1 MRRNEKLRR
10 LTLCGCHSCPL
21 CLRGVG
27 TVFDLMALRSLASI
41 CCRSFRRDHISTRLT
56 LSALQQP
63 GWIGSRLGAKRHL
76 LSEDVVKLED
86 FQRRKLAVAHL
97 ITGSEGNFIELFG
110 HKLQRNNLV
119 LRDELKLLLH
129 LCQSTEDMKTA
140 RDAIYRYHAEN
151 RNVAHGEFKFGPVFM
166 RLCYEL
172 GLEKMA
178 AATLTDQEMR
188 GFFGDPT
195 SFNIAIDML
204 FVKGYHEDALEVL
217 RSMRSQSVP
226 FNKDTLMLASAV
238 CYKLNTTESHAI
250 CTSLIEEAQA
260 KGYFVPRHAYCFA
273 VALALKQNDL
283 EKAQLLF
290 SQIMSTDSRL
300 CQNMKILLLAMSGQ
314 TEEAVMVLL
323 SAVKFSK
330 SPSFV
335 RKPEFSQEVLDQLR
349 LHTDGEGQ
357 AAEVEQVI
365 SQLERA
371 GQVRQQT
378 LDDMLCHTPAP
389 KRKMAPIMEERRTR
403 RRTLKPLPSTL
414 LSE

>member
-1 MRRNEKLRR
+1 
-10 LTLCGCHSCPL
+10 
-21 CLRGVG
+21 
-27 TVFDLMALRSLASI
+27 MALQRFSSS
-41 CCRSFRRDHISTRLT
+41 CCRSFLRQPTSLAA
-56 LSALQQP
+56 SLQA
-63 GWIGSRLGAKRHL
+63 GWVGWRLGARRHL
-76 LSEDVVKLED
+76 LSEDVVRLED

-97 ITGSEGNFIELFG
+97 LTGTDGNFIELFG
-110 HKLQRNNLV
+110 RQLRRNSLV

-129 LCQSTEDMKTA
+129 LCQSAEDMMTA
-140 RDAIYRYHAEN
+140 RDAIYRYGTFRVIFRRAAAEATTRRVPRYHAEN

-178 AATLTDQEMR
+178 AATLTDKEMR

-204 FVKGYHEDALEVL
+204 FVKGCHEDALEVL

-238 CYKLNTTESHAI
+238 CYKLNSTESHAI
-250 CTSLIEEAQA
+250 CTSLIEEAQV
-260 KGYFVPRHAYCFA
+260 KGHFVPRHAYCFA
-273 VALALKQNDL
+273 VALALKQNDI

-300 CQNMKILLLAMSGQ
+300 CQNLKVLLLAMSGATQ
-314 TEEAVMVLL
+314 EAVTILFSAAKL
-323 SAVKFSK
+323 SKG
-330 SPSFV
+330 PSFV
-335 RKPEFSQEVLDQLR
+335 RKPEFSQELDQLR
-349 LHTDGEGQ
+349 LRAEGGER
-357 AAEVEQVI
+357 AAEAERVL

-371 GQVRQQT
+371 GRVTRRT
-378 LDDMLCHTPAP
+378 LDDMLCHAPSP
-389 KRKMAPIMEERRTR
+389 KRRAAPIVEQRRTS
-403 RRTLKPLPSTL
+403 RRTLKPLHSTL

>member
-1 MRRNEKLRR
+1 
-10 LTLCGCHSCPL
+10 
-21 CLRGVG
+21 
-27 TVFDLMALRSLASI
+27 MALRRFSSS
-41 CCRSFRRDHISTRLT
+41 CCRWFLRHPSSPSAT
-56 LSALQQP
+56 LSALLQA
-63 GWIGSRLGAKRHL
+63 GWIGWRVGAKRHL
-76 LSEDVVKLED
+76 LSEDVVRLEE

-97 ITGSEGNFIELFG
+97 NAGTDGNFIDLFG
-110 HKLQRNNLV
+110 RKLRRNSLV

-129 LCQSTEDMKTA
+129 LCQSAEDMKTA

-178 AATLTDQEMR
+178 AATLTDKEMR

-204 FVKGYHEDALEVL
+204 FVKGCHEDALEVL
-217 RSMRSQSVP
+217 RSMRSQNVA

-238 CYKLNTTESHAI
+238 CYKLNSTESHAI
-250 CTSLIEEAQA
+250 CTSLIEEAQV
-260 KGYFVPRHAYCFA
+260 KGHFVSRHAYCFA
-273 VALALKQNDL
+273 VALALKQNDI

-290 SQIMSTDSRL
+290 SQILITDSRL
-300 CQNMKILLLAMSGQ
+300 CQNLKVLLLATSGAVQ
-314 TEEAVMVLL
+314 EAVMILFSAAKL
-323 SAVKFSK
+323 SKG
-330 SPSFV
+330 PSFV

-349 LHTDGEGQ
+349 ARAEGGER
-357 AAEVEQVI
+357 AAGTERVL

-371 GQVRQQT
+371 GRVTPLT
-378 LDDMLCHTPAP
+378 LDDMLCRTPAP
-389 KRKMAPIMEERRTR
+389 KRKAAAMAEQRPSGRRTP
-403 RRTLKPLPSTL
+403 KPLRSAL

>member
-1 MRRNEKLRR
+1 
-10 LTLCGCHSCPL
+10 
-21 CLRGVG
+21 
-27 TVFDLMALRSLASI
+27 MALQRFSSS
-41 CCRSFRRDHISTRLT
+41 CCRSFLRQPTSLAA
-56 LSALQQP
+56 SLQA
-63 GWIGSRLGAKRHL
+63 GWVGWRFGARRHL
-76 LSEDVVKLED
+76 LSEDVVRLED

-97 ITGSEGNFIELFG
+97 LTGTDGNFIELFG
-110 HKLQRNNLV
+110 RQLQRNSLI
-119 LRDELKLLLH
+119 LRDDLKLLLH

-178 AATLTDQEMR
+178 AATLTDKEMR

-204 FVKGYHEDALEVL
+204 FVKGCHEDALEVL
-217 RSMRSQSVP
+217 WSMRSQSVP

-238 CYKLNTTESHAI
+238 CYKLNSTESHAI
-250 CTSLIEEAQA
+250 CTSLIEEAQV
-260 KGYFVPRHAYCFA
+260 KGHFVPRHAYCFA
-273 VALALKQNDL
+273 VALALKQNDI

-300 CQNMKILLLAMSGQ
+300 CQNLKVLLLAMSGETQ
-314 TEEAVMVLL
+314 EAVTILFSAAKL
-323 SAVKFSK
+323 SKG
-330 SPSFV
+330 PSFV

-349 LHTDGEGQ
+349 LRAEGGER
-357 AAEVEQVI
+357 AAEAERVL

-371 GQVRQQT
+371 GRVTRRT
-378 LDDMLCHTPAP
+378 LDDMLCHAPSP
-389 KRKMAPIMEERRTR
+389 KRRAAPIVEQRRTS
-403 RRTLKPLPSTL
+403 RRTLKPLHSTL

>member
-1 MRRNEKLRR
+1 
-10 LTLCGCHSCPL
+10 
-21 CLRGVG
+21 
-27 TVFDLMALRSLASI
+27 MALQRFSSS
-41 CCRSFRRDHISTRLT
+41 CCRSFLRQPTSLAA
-56 LSALQQP
+56 SLQA
-63 GWIGSRLGAKRHL
+63 GWVGWRLGARRHL
-76 LSEDVVKLED
+76 LSEDVVRLED

-97 ITGSEGNFIELFG
+97 LTGTDGNFIELFG
-110 HKLQRNNLV
+110 RQLRRNSLV

-129 LCQSTEDMKTA
+129 LCQSAEDMMTA

-178 AATLTDQEMR
+178 AATLTDKEMR

-204 FVKGYHEDALEVL
+204 FVKGCHEDALEVL

-238 CYKLNTTESHAI
+238 CYKLNSTESHAI
-250 CTSLIEEAQA
+250 CTSLIEEAQV
-260 KGYFVPRHAYCFA
+260 KGHFVPRHAYCFA
-273 VALALKQNDL
+273 VALALKQNDI

-300 CQNMKILLLAMSGQ
+300 CQNLKVLLLAMSGATQ
-314 TEEAVMVLL
+314 EAVTILFSAAKL
-323 SAVKFSK
+323 SKG
-330 SPSFV
+330 PSFV

-349 LHTDGEGQ
+349 LRAEGGER
-357 AAEVEQVI
+357 AAEAERVL

-371 GQVRQQT
+371 GRVTRRT
-378 LDDMLCHTPAP
+378 LDDMLCHAPSP
-389 KRKMAPIMEERRTR
+389 KRRAAPIVEQRRTS
-403 RRTLKPLPSTL
+403 RRTLKPLHSTL